1 MNILGTFIEQA
12 SNIWWGIVAAVFAVA
27 LLYATVYFIFDGKKK
42 FSPLSLLVAVPL
54 LPMLAFQFFLL
65 FGSVSLKD
73 TCTDVAGW
81 IDAFVP
87 ETSADG
93 PISRETINEITSQ
106 AAAVFPIATKL
117 IDVELLTQE
126 NGMSLGEALTH
137 KVHTYLN
144 WYIVRRS
151 AWSIGFVVIAVVGIV
166 LLMEKG
172 YRPRSRDAAARRSH
186 SRDAQNQRSRIDE
199 RTRRQQRRH

>member
-12 SNIWWGIVAAVFAVA
+12 SNIWWGIAAAVFAVA
-27 LLYATVYFIFDGKKK
+27 VLYATVYYIFDGKKK
-42 FSPLSLLVAVPL
+42 FSPLSYLVAVPL
-54 LPMLAFQFFLL
+54 LPLLAIQFFLL
-65 FGSVSLKD
+65 FGSVSLKH

-117 IDVELLTQE
+117 IDVELLTQD

-137 KVHTYLN
+137 KVYTYLN
-144 WYIVRRS
+144 WYIVRRT
-151 AWSIGFVVIAVVGIV
+151 AWSIGFLVIAVVGIV

-172 YRPRSRDAAARRSH
+172 YRPRSRDAATRRSH
-186 SRDAQNQRSRIDE
+186 SRDAQNQRARIDE

>member
-1 MNILGTFIEQA
+1 MSILGTFIEQA
-12 SNIWWGIVAAVFAVA
+12 SNIWWGIAAAVFVVA
-27 LLYATVYFIFDGKKK
+27 ILYAIIYFLFNGEKK
-42 FSPLSLLVAVPL
+42 FSPLSYLVAVPL
-54 LPMLAFQFFLL
+54 LPLLTVQFFLL
-65 FGSVSLKD
+65 FGSVSLKH

-93 PISRETINEITSQ
+93 PVSREQINEIATQ

-126 NGMSLGEALTH
+126 NGMTLGEALTH

-144 WYIVRRS
+144 WYIVRRT
-151 AWSIGFVVIAVVGIV
+151 AWSIGFVVIAIVGIV
-166 LLMEKG
+166 MLMEKG
-172 YRPRSRDAAARRSH
+172 YNARRRETAARRGQP
-186 SRDAQNQRSRIDE
+186 RATQYQRARVDE